1 MELEGTEREKVA
13 PILLQGEV
21 TEKRI
26 MKNQH

>member
-1 MELEGTEREKVA
+1 MELEGTEREKTA
-13 PILLQGEV
+13 PILLLDEV